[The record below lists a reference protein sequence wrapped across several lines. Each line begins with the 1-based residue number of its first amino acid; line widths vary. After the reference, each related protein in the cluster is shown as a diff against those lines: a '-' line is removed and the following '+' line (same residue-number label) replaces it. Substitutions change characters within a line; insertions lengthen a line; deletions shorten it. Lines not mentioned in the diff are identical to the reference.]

1 MRVSA
6 RKRRAVWEESTGC
19 FLWRHLCSCSFA
31 PFGVLVSTV
40 VCHLD
45 IRVVSLPCDCRFKAS
60 TSLSLHTFLRPLKSN
75 GEKSRHRKHMEVM
88 VLRVREDSVLPTVR
102 LTR

>member
-1 MRVSA
+1 MQEKGELSGKKALHAFFGGVC
-6 RKRRAVWEESTGC
+6 VPV
-19 FLWRHLCSCSFA
+19 LLHLFW
-31 PFGVLVSTV
+31 VLVSIV

-45 IRVVSLPCDCRFKAS
+45 IRVVSLPCDCSFKAS

-75 GEKSRHRKHMEVM
+75 GEKSRHRKHTEVM
-88 VLRVREDSVLPTVR
+88 VLHVRGDSVLPTVS